1 MTEALPSAHYECQQV
16 ARLLDSV
23 AARDNLHLAPKTLTK
38 AAAARIR
45 RGIRAAQ
52 AYLRRLLIVMALM
65 LEPTLKPDQRP
76 RAIYGKVEKPNPP
89 RKKTFPIFTGE
100 QNPPDFQYMNET
112 GAFTA
117 KCRHQSA
124 GHVPAAPLLEQLR
137 ALRALLENPDA
148 RARRLALHMARR
160 LAGLILAPD
169 LNRGLVPGRL
179 GTEISSL
186 YQGLA
191 VQIITLS
198 RGRPPPLGPAPRA
211 PPRIRRL

>member
-1 MTEALPSAHYECQQV
+1 MTEALPSARYECQHV

-45 RGIRAAQ
+45 RGIRTAQ

-100 QNPPDFQYMNET
+100 QNLPNFQYMSKT
-112 GAFTA
+112 AAFTA
-117 KCRHQSA
+117 RNGHQNT
-124 GHVPAAPLLEQLR
+124 GPVLAAPLLEQLR
-137 ALRALLENPDA
+137 ALRTLLENPDA

-160 LAGLILAPD
+160 RAGLILAPD
-169 LNRGLVPGRL
+169 LNRGLVPNRL

-186 YQGLA
+186 YQGLG
-191 VQIITLS
+191 VQIAELS
-198 RGRPPPLGPAPRA
+198 RGRPPPLGPAQRA

>member
-1 MTEALPSAHYECQQV
+1 MTEALPSARYECQQV
-16 ARLLDSV
+16 ARLLDTV

-76 RAIYGKVEKPNPP
+76 RAIYGKVEKPKLP

-100 QNPPDFQYMNET
+100 QNPPDFQYMSET

-117 KCRHQSA
+117 RNGHQNT
-124 GHVPAAPLLEQLR
+124 GPVLAAPLLEQLR

-160 LAGLILAPD
+160 RAGLILAPD

-186 YQGLA
+186 YQGLG
-191 VQIITLS
+191 VQIAELS

-211 PPRIRRL
+211 PPRIRTL